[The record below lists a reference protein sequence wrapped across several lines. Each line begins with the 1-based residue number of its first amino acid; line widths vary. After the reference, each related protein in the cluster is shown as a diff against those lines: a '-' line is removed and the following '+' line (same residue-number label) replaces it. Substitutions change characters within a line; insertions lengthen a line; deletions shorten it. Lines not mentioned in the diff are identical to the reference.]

1 MCFLYF
7 IPHFIKEMSLL
18 YSVCVCYRRGTIE
31 GSIFSRKNVLE
42 HCLSGYKDYLQA
54 YLSSIKL
61 ELYSKIFI
69 LDEFSVFCWKCF
81 SISHVRL
88 ENDTMWVHE
97 KMVSYDYYNL
107 LRLHRFF
114 ISEVINISWCY

>member
-42 HCLSGYKDYLQA
+42 HWVDTKIIYKLTYQVLS
-54 YLSSIKL
+54 
-61 ELYSKIFI
+61 
-69 LDEFSVFCWKCF
+69 
-81 SISHVRL
+81 
-88 ENDTMWVHE
+88 
-97 KMVSYDYYNL
+97 
-107 LRLHRFF
+107 
-114 ISEVINISWCY
+114 

>member
-69 LDEFSVFCWKCF
+69 LDEFSVFCCLYRTCV
-81 SISHVRL
+81 S
-88 ENDTMWVHE
+88 
-97 KMVSYDYYNL
+97 KMTRCEFTKKWFLTIIIIFYDCTDFL
-107 LRLHRFF
+107 PRK
-114 ISEVINISWCY
+114 S